1 LQQAFTEKP
10 FVKREDL
17 ANEIRGAGMALRFAD
32 GPVTVTSFRRSKT
45 ISHHSAVNKLK
56 MPDELIVTM
65 AATCSTCDA
74 VASKIDIEL
83 AEEWADCYQA
93 YARLIWP
100 CIDHEEWCF
109 GKPYIPVS
117 KSASKRF
124 RKIKE
129 KFDAKRKARADA
141 KAKMTPDELK
151 AQLEA
156 RREAG
161 LNRKN
166 DASAND
172 LRGYLE
178 ARREARLKRKND
190 ALAKKKKVANKGT
203 QEPGE
208 KRAPVFKAKKS
219 KPAKKTGSVNKETA
233 TNKRSGKK
241 KSPKR
246 KKR

>member
-1 LQQAFTEKP
+1 M
-10 FVKREDL
+10 KREDL

-32 GPVTVTSFRRSKT
+32 GPVTVTSFRGSKT
-45 ISHHSAVNKLK
+45 ISHHSVVNKLK
-56 MPDELIVTM
+56 MSDERIVTM

-74 VASKIDIEL
+74 VASKVDIEL

-100 CIDHEEWCF
+100 CIDHQEWCF
-109 GKPYIPVS
+109 GEPYIPVS
-117 KSASKRF
+117 KLASKRF

-151 AQLEA
+151 AHREA

-161 LNRKN
+161 LKRKN
-166 DASAND
+166 GDSAND

-178 ARREARLKRKND
+178 ARWEARLKRESD
-190 ALAKKKKVANKGT
+190 ASAKKKKVANIGT
-203 QEPGE
+203 QERG
-208 KRAPVFKAKKS
+208 KKKSPVFKAKKS
-219 KPAKKTGSVNKETA
+219 KPTEKTSSVKKKTA
-233 TNKRSGKK
+233 TKKRSGKK
-241 KSPKR
+241 KPPKR

>member
-1 LQQAFTEKP
+1 M
-10 FVKREDL
+10 KREDL
-17 ANEIRGAGMALRFAD
+17 ANEIRGAGMALRYAD
-32 GPVTVTSFRRSKT
+32 GPVTVTSFRGSKT

-74 VASKIDIEL
+74 VASKMDIEL

-109 GKPYIPVS
+109 GEPYIPVS
-117 KSASKRF
+117 KSASRRF

-151 AQLEA
+151 ARLEA

-161 LNRKN
+161 LKRKN
-166 DASAND
+166 AASATD
-172 LRGYLE
+172 LRSYIE

-190 ALAKKKKVANKGT
+190 PAATMKKVANKGM
-203 QEPGE
+203 QEPG
-208 KRAPVFKAKKS
+208 KKKAPVSKAKKS
-219 KPAKKTGSVNKETA
+219 KPAKKASSVKKKTSP
-233 TNKRSGKK
+233 KKPSGKK
-241 KSPKR
+241 PPKR